1 MNFDNHTKDYSEQVQ
16 RAIPVVAVKHEVFL
30 SEKANQL
37 VQLCLKQF
45 GATSKLRVLDVGCG
59 VGLMESA
66 LIGNFKSLV
75 GVDVA
80 SESIEKAKETV
91 RGAEFFKYDG
101 VKLPFEEAKFD
112 VVFACCV
119 FHHIPAEQRS
129 AVAQEMSRVCVNGGL
144 IVIFEHNPL
153 NPITRLIVSRCEFD
167 QDAVL
172 LQTLES
178 KKLLR
183 EAGLDKIS
191 CKQILYFP
199 WRHKILKAIERL
211 LSWIPLGAQYI
222 AYGYKPTPKQLL

>member
-1 MNFDNHTKDYSEQVQ
+1 MDFNNHVQNYSNQVQ
-16 RAIPVVAVKHEVFL
+16 QAISVTSVKHEIIL
-30 SEKANQL
+30 AEKADQL
-37 VQLCLKQF
+37 INLSRQQF
-45 GATSKLRVLDVGCG
+45 GDLAKLRVLDVGCG

-144 IVIFEHNPL
+144 VVIFEHNPL

>member
-1 MNFDNHTKDYSEQVQ
+1 MDFNNHVQNYSNQVRQ
-16 RAIPVVAVKHEVFL
+16 AISVTSVKHEIIL
-30 SEKANQL
+30 AEKADQL
-37 VQLCLKQF
+37 INLSRQQF
-45 GATSKLRVLDVGCG
+45 GDLAKLRVLDVGCG

-144 IVIFEHNPL
+144 VVIFEHNPL